1 MSDPSEAED
10 PLDEAFAAY
19 LRSVD
24 EGTVGSREEFLAQFP
39 EIADELQALMDTA
52 DAINLRQQPEE
63 VEIIAAPT
71 DLDADTIDVM
81 IAHQEGLDGNPAATL
96 PEANR
101 PKNDT
106 GPRLPYD
113 LGDYELLE
121 VVGRGGMGVVYKATQ
136 RMLDRI
142 VAVKMIRGEML
153 ACENDVRRFYT
164 EAQAAASLRHPGIVP
179 VFQFGHRAGHHFFSM
194 ALIEGTDLQRRINE
208 EESMDFDDA
217 ARYVRDVA
225 LAIEH
230 AHQNDV
236 LHRDIKPANVL
247 IDDADQV
254 HITDFGLAKNL
265 DSDSSVTGSGAAVGT
280 PNYMAPEQAGGHSD
294 RATRQSDVYSL
305 GAILF
310 ACVTGRPPLVGE
322 SVVDTLIQVVHEPA
336 PTMRSIRS
344 GVPTDL
350 ETIVA
355 KCLEKT
361 PGKRYKSAHALAE
374 DLDAYL
380 EGRPIQAR
388 ARGPMAKTWEWVTGV
403 PLVGALIGRKV
414 VRATASHRRFQAAVL
429 LLFALMPFVV
439 VGATILWRQHEQAIP
454 DRVKMGGGLKQ
465 GVYNDISKALGDR
478 LATEHAIEV
487 EVLPSGGSVDNQRR
501 LKAREVIVAPMQAS
515 AIQGD
520 QLCVIAPL
528 FYEAVHFLIRNESE
542 ALEAWN
548 RARKQT
554 GAVSL
559 GDALGGLTI
568 AVGPSESGSRQTA
581 EMILDTLGVSDDVT
595 PRRVMDWEKLSEPG
609 APDIAL
615 ICIGR
620 RSSLVNQLLDSNWQL
635 MPIRESIFISEQH
648 PTLRPITLS
657 RADYATANISAE
669 GLPTVA
675 TTAFLAAR
683 HDAPAKLVSALLH
696 ALYEQPLIFADLI
709 PRRRAAEWQGLI
721 YHVEARRYFSSL
733 DAQSD

>member
-1 MSDPSEAED
+1 MSDEPED

-24 EGTVGSREEFLAQFP
+24 EGTFGSRDEFLAQFP

-52 DAINLRQQPEE
+52 DAINLRREPEE
-63 VEIIAAPT
+63 VEVVARQT
-71 DLDADTIDVM
+71 DLDADTIDVL
-81 IAHQEGLDGNPAATL
+81 IVDADGSSDNPAATL

-121 VVGRGGMGVVYKATQ
+121 IVGRGGMGVVYKANQ
-136 RMLDRI
+136 RMLDRT

-164 EAQAAASLRHPGIVP
+164 EAQAAASLRHPGIVS
-179 VFQFGHRAGHHFFSM
+179 VFQFGQRAGHHFFSM

-208 EESMDFDDA
+208 EEEMELDDA

-247 IDDADQV
+247 IDEADQV

-336 PTMRSIRS
+336 PAMRSIRS

-361 PGKRYKSAHALAE
+361 PSKRYKSAQALAE
-374 DLDAYL
+374 DLDAFL

-414 VRATASHRRFQAAVL
+414 VRATASHRRFQAAL
-429 LLFALMPFVV
+429 LLLLAMMPFLF
-439 VGATILWRQHEQAIP
+439 VGATILWRQHEQAMP
-454 DRVKMGGGLKQ
+454 DHVKFAGGLNQ
-465 GVYNDISKALGDR
+465 GLYNNISTTLADR
-478 LATEHAIEV
+478 LSAAHPVTT
-487 EVLPSGGSVDNQRR
+487 EVLPSGGSLDNRRR
-501 LKAREVIVAPMQAS
+501 LKNGEVIVAPMQAS
-515 AIQGD
+515 AIRGD

-528 FYEAVHFLIRNESE
+528 FYEAVHLLIREDS
-542 ALEAWN
+542 EAWN
-548 RARKQT
+548 RAQSGDRSL
-554 GAVSL
+554 AVIL
-559 GDALGGLTI
+559 DGLPVAI
-568 AVGPSESGSRQTA
+568 GPEESGSRETA
-581 EMILDTLGVSDDVT
+581 EMILDTLGVSEEFT
-595 PRRVMDWEKLSEPG
+595 PRKLMDWEQLSDPG
-609 APDIAL
+609 APDIAM

-620 RSSLVNQLLDSNWQL
+620 RSTLVKQLLNSNWQL
-635 MPIRESIFISEQH
+635 MAIPESIFISEQH
-648 PTLRPITLS
+648 PTLRPITLTG
-657 RADYATANISAE
+657 ADYGTDILE
-669 GLPTVA
+669 GNLPTVA
-675 TTAFLAAR
+675 TTAFLTGR

-709 PRRRAAEWQGLI
+709 PRQRAAEWQGLI
-721 YHVEARRYFSSL
+721 YHAEARRYYSTAEAESE
-733 DAQSD
+733 

>member
-1 MSDPSEAED
+1 MSDEAED

-24 EGTVGSREEFLAQFP
+24 EGTFGSRAEFLAQFP

-52 DAINLRQQPEE
+52 DAINLRREPEE
-63 VEIIAAPT
+63 VEVVARPT

-81 IAHQEGLDGNPAATL
+81 IVDPNGDPGNPAATL

-101 PKNDT
+101 PKDDT

-121 VVGRGGMGVVYKATQ
+121 IVGRGGMGVVYRATQ
-136 RMLDRI
+136 RMLDRT

-179 VFQFGHRAGHHFFSM
+179 VFQFGNRGGHHFFSM
-194 ALIEGTDLQRRINE
+194 ALIEGTDLQHRINE
-208 EESMDFDDA
+208 EEAMPFDHA

-247 IDDADQV
+247 IDEADQV

-310 ACVTGRPPLVGE
+310 ACVTGRPPLVGD

-336 PTMRSIRS
+336 PSMRSIRA

-361 PGKRYKSAHALAE
+361 PGKRYRSAEALAE

-414 VRATASHRRFQAAVL
+414 VRATASHRRFQAGVL
-429 LLFALMPFVV
+429 LLFALMPFLI
-439 VGATILWRQHEQAIP
+439 VGATILWRQHEQAMP
-454 DRVKMGGGLKQ
+454 DRVKFSGGLKQ
-465 GVYNDISKALGDR
+465 GIYNDISKS
-478 LATEHAIEV
+478 LAERISAEHAV
-487 EVLPSGGSVDNQRR
+487 TTEVLPSGGSIHNQRR
-501 LKAREVIVAPMQAS
+501 LKSREVIVAPMQAS

-528 FYEAVHFLIRNESE
+528 FYEAVHLLIRHESE
-542 ALEAWN
+542 AWT
-548 RARKQT
+548 RATQRDNT
-554 GAVSL
+554 EGSL
-559 GDALGGLTI
+559 ADTWSGLSV
-568 AVGPSESGSRQTA
+568 AVGPTESGSRQTA
-581 EMILDTLGVSDDVT
+581 EMVLDTLGVPPETT
-595 PRRVMDWEKLSEPG
+595 PRRVMDWDKLSDPD

-620 RSSLVNQLLDSNWQL
+620 RSSLINDLLNSNWKL
-635 MPIRESIFISEQH
+635 MPIPESISISEQH
-648 PTLRPITLS
+648 PTLRPITLT
-657 RADYATANISAE
+657 RADYNTEEIPSR

-696 ALYEQPLIFADLI
+696 ALYSPPLIFSDLI
-709 PRRRAAEWQGLI
+709 PERRAAEWQGLI
-721 YHVEARRYFSSL
+721 YHVEARRFYSAL
-733 DAQSD
+733 KAETE